1 MMKQCLLIC
10 AVVLLSAC
18 STTYQRD
25 SSLPNIT
32 LDTSISKDIIQERRK
47 RINDNGYLEFEI
59 IFYSDSAKDVV
70 YKVDWLDKDGFILR
84 DVLSEDYQALRIP
97 ARQKVVL
104 RKLAADVRAQD
115 FRIEIRKR

>member
-1 MMKQCLLIC
+1 MKQWLLVFSII
-10 AVVLLSAC
+10 LLSAC

-32 LDTSISKDIIQERRK
+32 LDSYAKDIIQERHK

-59 IFYSDSAKDVV
+59 IFYSNSAKDIV
-70 YKVDWLDKDGFILR
+70 YKVDWLDKDGFVLR

-97 ARQKVVL
+97 AKQKVVL
-104 RKLAADVRAQD
+104 RKRAADVRAQD
-115 FRIEIRKR
+115 FRIEIRKQ